1 MSLGN
6 LWFSNLIY
14 EQMQYL
20 LFFSHYWPQQ
30 PITRANVGSLI
41 LDAKSSFFV
50 KGYVIEE
57 HLLDIIEFLSLLK
70 C

>member
-1 MSLGN
+1 MILKPDIWTN
-6 LWFSNLIY
+6 AIFV
-14 EQMQYL
+14 
-20 LFFSHYWPQQ
+20 FFLSHYWPQQ
-30 PITRANVGSLI
+30 PITRANVGSLF
-41 LDAKSSFFV
+41 LDAKSNYFA